1 MSLARVLAAANKQ
14 ARQSGVEAAE
24 NFITIAQRPVNGN
37 VIWRINYSA
46 KDSVGRRGGDLI
58 VDVDASDG
66 TISKCF
72 AASEGPLFAASNP
85 YSEIR
90 NPKLLHSSRL

>member
-1 MSLARVLAAANKQ
+1 MAATLTADVLEDQLAVSLARVLAAANKQ

-24 NFITIAQRPVNGN
+24 NFITITQRPVNGD

-66 TISKCF
+66 TIKQVLR
-72 AASEGPLFAASNP
+72 GQ
-85 YSEIR
+85 
-90 NPKLLHSSRL
+90 

>member
-1 MSLARVLAAANKQ
+1 MAATLTADVLEDQLAVSLARVLAAANKQ

-24 NFITIAQRPVNGN
+24 NFITIAQRPVNGD

-46 KDSVGRRGGDLI
+46 KDVVGRRGGDLI

-66 TISKCF
+66 TIKQVLR
-72 AASEGPLFAASNP
+72 GQ
-85 YSEIR
+85 
-90 NPKLLHSSRL
+90 

>member
-1 MSLARVLAAANKQ
+1 MAATLTADVLEDQLAVSLACVLAAANKQ

-24 NFITIAQRPVNGN
+24 NFITIAQRPVNGD

-46 KDSVGRRGGDLI
+46 KDVVGRRGGDLI

-66 TISKCF
+66 TIKQVLR
-72 AASEGPLFAASNP
+72 GQ
-85 YSEIR
+85 
-90 NPKLLHSSRL
+90 